1 MAQYYNKRLAD
12 KLKEANPNA
21 FDRMRCHFI
30 ENELRS
36 KTNDMGAKIYPSENA
51 ELAIL
56 RKQIAQILDVLKAN
70 GTDATHP
77 EFAALN
83 AAAESAKA
91 KIQNLVDNQ
100 ENK

>member
-12 KLKEANPNA
+12 KLKETNPNA

-30 ENELRS
+30 ENEIRAS
-36 KTNDMGAKIYPSENA
+36 GYPSENA

-56 RKQIAQILDVLKAN
+56 RKQIEQILDILKDH
-70 GTDATHP
+70 GMDATLP

-83 AAAESAKA
+83 NVAESAKA
-91 KIQNLVDNQ
+91 KIKNLVDNQ

>member
-1 MAQYYNKRLAD
+1 MKQYYNKRLAD

-30 ENELRS
+30 ENEIRAS
-36 KTNDMGAKIYPSENA
+36 GYPSENA

-56 RKQIAQILDVLKAN
+56 RKQIAQILDVLKAH
-70 GTDATHP
+70 GMDAPHP

-91 KIQNLVDNQ
+91 KIKNLVERGDA
-100 ENK
+100 EW